1 MQEQGMPPADEP
13 AQPEGEAGRAL
24 VLRPEAT
31 LVTEPVAPP
40 ARLPALVGRYLPVL
54 WDGGRGPLARAL
66 VAGGLLA
73 LGSVVGRMAAGPSS
87 ALVPLGKARP
97 AAPPAARPRRVE
109 VTIETE
115 IGARAEHGWGR
126 ATTHW
131 GRRRVRIVQ
140 EWAE

>member
-1 MQEQGMPPADEP
+1 MQDHGMPPADEP
-13 AQPEGEAGRAL
+13 AQPEGEPGHAL
-24 VLRPEAT
+24 VLRPEAA
-31 LVTEPVAPP
+31 LVTAPVAPP
-40 ARLPALVGRYLPVL
+40 ARLPALVGRYLPAL
-54 WDGGRGPLARAL
+54 WDSGRGPLARAL

-87 ALVPLGKARP
+87 ALVPLGKAQP
-97 AAPPAARPRRVE
+97 AAPAARPRRVE

-126 ATTHW
+126 ATTQW